1 MIIFFH
7 GPDNFRL
14 SRAVKEIKNKFIREI
29 DPGENAITV
38 IDGENMSL
46 KEFIDKTSSN
56 SLFTEK
62 RLIIINNIL
71 KNKKESLFADI
82 LSKIEGLAEDKSV
95 IAVFKE
101 EKRNAKKWGQGA
113 STTLKG
119 AKKKVQDILLRQV
132 YSQEFKKLTDSGL
145 KMFIKKEL
153 ESYGKEIN
161 VGAAQTL
168 ISYFGDDLWL
178 LSTELKK
185 LAFLNDKQIIG
196 KEEVENTISEIFN
209 ENFFALTDA
218 ISSKN
223 KQVLINTL
231 EKQKKAGLSNEQILA
246 SLRNYFKNLLLIKL
260 EAEKTSDSLKIA
272 NQLKLHPFVVKKGL
286 LQSKNFTTISLKNYF
301 NRLVEMDYLNKR
313 GLSSLENQ
321 LFLLILEI

>member
-7 GPDNFRL
+7 GPDDFRL
-14 SRAVKEIKNKFIREI
+14 SKAVKEIKNKFIREI

-38 IDGENMSL
+38 IEGESMDL
-46 KEFIDKTSSN
+46 KEFVNKTSSN

-62 RLIIINNIL
+62 KLIIINDLL
-71 KNKKESLFADI
+71 KNKKESLFTELLPRI
-82 LSKIEGLAEDKSV
+82 KSLAEDKLV

-101 EKRNAKKWGQGA
+101 EKRAAKKWGQE
-113 STTLKG
+113 STAVLKG
-119 AKKKVQDILLRQV
+119 AKKKVQEILLKQP
-132 YSQEFKKLTDSGL
+132 YNQEFKKLSDTGL
-145 KMFIKKEL
+145 KLFIKKEL
-153 ESYGKEIN
+153 ENYGKEIN
-161 VGAAQTL
+161 VGAAQVL
-168 ISYFGDDLWL
+168 ISYFGDNLWL

-185 LAFLNDKQIIG
+185 LAFLNDNKIIG
-196 KEEVENTISEIFN
+196 KEEVDNTISEIFN

-223 KQVLINTL
+223 KNLLISTL
-231 EKQKKAGLSNEQILA
+231 EKQKRAGLSNEQILA
-246 SLRNYFKNLLLIKL
+246 SLRNYFRNLLLIKL
-260 EAEKTSDSLKIA
+260 EAENTSDSLKIA
-272 NQLKLHPFVVKKGL
+272 KQLKLHPFVVKKSL
-286 LQSKNFTTISLKNYF
+286 AQAKSFEAISLKKYF

>member
-1 MIIFFH
+1 
-7 GPDNFRL
+7 
-14 SRAVKEIKNKFIREI
+14 
-29 DPGENAITV
+29 
-38 IDGENMSL
+38 
-46 KEFIDKTSSN
+46 
-56 SLFTEK
+56 
-62 RLIIINNIL
+62 
-71 KNKKESLFADI
+71 
-82 LSKIEGLAEDKSV
+82 
-95 IAVFKE
+95 
-101 EKRNAKKWGQGA
+101 
-113 STTLKG
+113 
-119 AKKKVQDILLRQV
+119 
-132 YSQEFKKLTDSGL
+132 
-145 KMFIKKEL
+145 MFIKKEL